1 MKSFFKTHLATFQT
15 LTRFERRLW
24 LSSLFVILLSGLIS
38 AVMFGKLDILS
49 LTASAIGV
57 TALIFVAKGQV
68 LGQLLT
74 VLFAIVYGIISVLFT
89 YYGEMITYLFMTAPM
104 AVLTAI
110 EWIKH
115 PYHGTQ
121 EVAVHKASRRQLFVM
136 SVLALLTTSVF
147 YFILKALGTANLLF
161 STISVT
167 TSFVASY
174 LTFLRSPYYAA
185 GYAAN
190 DVVLIILWTLASLE
204 DISYLPMIA
213 CFVMFFANDL
223 YGFYNWQKMQR
234 RQLS

>member
-1 MKSFFKTHLATFQT
+1 MTALKKHLAAFKT

-24 LSSLFVILLSGLIS
+24 LFSLAVILLSGLIS
-38 AVMFGKLDILS
+38 AVMFKKTDILS

-74 VLFAIVYGIISVLFT
+74 VLFAIFYGIISVLFT

-115 PYHGTQ
+115 PYHSTQ
-121 EVAVHKASRRQLFVM
+121 EVAVHKASRRQLFIM
-136 SVLALLTTSVF
+136 SLLAILTTSVF

-190 DVVLIILWTLASLE
+190 DVVLIILWTLASVE
-204 DISYLPMIA
+204 DFSYLPMIA
-213 CFVMFFANDL
+213 CFVMFLANDL
-223 YGFYNWQKMQR
+223 YGFYNWKKMQQ

>member
-1 MKSFFKTHLATFQT
+1 MTALKKHLAAFKT

-24 LSSLFVILLSGLIS
+24 LFSLAVILLSGLIS
-38 AVMFGKLDILS
+38 AVMFKKTDILS

-74 VLFAIVYGIISVLFT
+74 VLFAIFYGIISVLFT

-115 PYHGTQ
+115 PYHSTQ
-121 EVAVHKASRRQLFVM
+121 EVAVQKASRRQLFIM
-136 SVLALLTTSVF
+136 SLLAILTTSVF

-161 STISVT
+161 STISIT

-174 LTFLRSPYYAA
+174 LTFLRSPYYAI

-190 DVVLIILWTLASLE
+190 DVVLIILWTLAAFE

-213 CFVMFFANDL
+213 CFVMFLANDL
-223 YGFYNWQKMQR
+223 YGFYNWKKMQR